1 MWLQWLLFL
10 AVEAIEVSVGPHGI
24 EGLPQPEAEISLLQ
38 RQVVTSSIRPTQLL
52 AYYINVDTEVERRK
66 HMEAQAKAAG
76 LPLLRFPAISREQIT
91 LGQFDE
97 KYVTKQNLSSEL
109 LNPAHGDHV
118 VNATVACY
126 VSHSELLEKLHRLL
140 QPNQVGLVLEDD
152 VEIPPN
158 WAELIDNTLACA
170 PSDWSLLKV
179 SGWGYSRPADL
190 QEKPET
196 GIVMNQTSMALLS
209 WLQSQGGWMSRI
221 LYGAPTKT
229 GSIRRNI
236 TQRSALLQVAA
247 KAFAGRQTLVD
258 QLKKTL
264 DQVSPTVDDIG
275 DNMES
280 GEDAEEG
287 QCPDAYLM
295 RRPFKET
302 FWWHFWGPAFHYA
315 GTGAYLVK
323 AASIPAVLSHLR
335 SQPINDVDGMLLS
348 QGDLRAYE
356 LWPHIFPLDGDHMSS
371 TMRAPRNRTGVGLL
385 AKLSHLFPGG
395 EEDETGQRRKKGE
408 LEPRLVRSAARA
420 EK

>member
-1 MWLQWLLFL
+1 MWLLYLLFL
-10 AVEAIEVSVGPHGI
+10 AVEAIEVSVGPQG
-24 EGLPQPEAEISLLQ
+24 PQVEMSLIQ
-38 RQVVTSSIRPTQLL
+38 RHMVTSSIAPTQLV

-76 LPLLRFPAISREQIT
+76 LPMSRFPAISQERINA
-91 LGQFDE
+91 GKFDQ
-97 KYVTKQNLSSEL
+97 KYVLKQNLSSEL
-109 LNPAHGDHV
+109 LNPAHGDHL

-126 VSHSELLEKLHRLL
+126 VSHNELLEKLQRVLK
-140 QPNQVGLVLEDD
+140 PNQLGLVLEDD
-152 VEIPPN
+152 VEIPHN
-158 WAELIDNTLACA
+158 WAELIDNTLSCA

-179 SGWGYSRPADL
+179 SGWGYSRPADR
-190 QEKPET
+190 QEKRET
-196 GIVMNQTSMALLS
+196 GGIEMNQTSMALLS

-221 LYGAPTKT
+221 LYGAPAKS
-229 GSIRRNI
+229 GSIRKNI

-247 KAFAGRQTLVD
+247 QAFSGRRTLVD

-264 DQVSPTVDDIG
+264 DHVSPAVDDIDVG
-275 DNMES
+275 DNMDSRDE
-280 GEDAEEG
+280 EEG
-287 QCPDAYLM
+287 HCPDAYLM

-323 AASIPAVLSHLR
+323 ASSIPAVLAHLR

-356 LWPHIFPLDGDHMSS
+356 LWPHIFPLDGDHMIS
-371 TMRAPRNRTGVGLL
+371 TMQTPRNHTGTGLF

-395 EEDETGQRRKKGE
+395 EEETGERRKNGN
-408 LEPRLVRSAARA
+408 PQQRLVRVAARA